1 MNDHEPNKTYPG
13 GIPGYS
19 GGPYHLYSELYDRM
33 PTWQEVNDIL
43 KPLDRV
49 NTVLLLS
56 RINTHIR
63 HTFQEPTRENVAWL
77 QGFLLR
83 NVLDEDAF
91 RRMQERFGS
100 ERLEDRPLFHPVQIL
115 NALRVAL
122 RVCGDAPNRRPDQN
136 EGDRYQLGTACLMI
150 SDLLST
156 EKETQRIM
164 QGSDDER
171 TTNLMVQ
178 MLSPFEVVNPARPSH
193 LLFRSYVQFRLLL
206 KNDTVREDI
215 ERECRGFE
223 FESGFQTA
231 TGISLDKWMA
241 LLFAAYSYFLG
252 RSREDLVSQPE
263 LFIIN
268 RTSFIS
274 ISQATQKEMDF
285 FLSTVSCSLGDLVD
299 AVCTPYSSDP
309 RFDLVP
315 FRARPL
321 FEVSPGNFACIDP
334 AFLLEKMHAGVFW
347 LICDK
352 LSEDKRSDLFKAWG
366 KLFEHYVD
374 WLFSGMSKRPTA
386 FFSFPRWAGG
396 KESFDGLFWKEGLI
410 IPMEYKGGFLLR
422 EAKYAGTSDALLPEL
437 DKKVVAGCKQLGS
450 KIGQLFNRDHRKR
463 KQLRDIPT
471 QQIRRV
477 LPLLIVQDHSL
488 GGLMVNTWINRR
500 FKELIESQAIANDI
514 EVLPLN
520 LINIEDL
527 ETLVESYEG
536 SALDFLRVLESKAVK
551 DPDMTS
557 ELQYFLS
564 GVQGYHFPQSKRATE
579 IHDQFQQAMIS
590 YLFPS
595 AQTGLDR
602 QSKGTSLDSNS
613 R

>member
-1 MNDHEPNKTYPG
+1 MKDRELNRRYPG
-13 GIPGYS
+13 GLPGYS
-19 GGPYHLYSELYDRM
+19 GGPYHVYSELFDRT
-33 PTWQEVNDIL
+33 PTWIEVEDIL

-63 HTFQEPTRENVAWL
+63 HTFQEPTRENIAWL

-83 NVLDEDAF
+83 NFLDDDAF

-122 RVCGDAPNRRPDQN
+122 CVCGDAPNRRPDQN
-136 EGDRYQLGTACLMI
+136 EDDRYQLGTACLMI

-156 EKETQRIM
+156 ERETQQIM
-164 QGSDDER
+164 QGNDDER

-178 MLSPFEVVNPARPSH
+178 MLSPFEVVNPAKPSH
-193 LLFRSYVQFRLLL
+193 LLFRSYVQLRMLL
-206 KNDTVREDI
+206 KDDAVREDI
-215 ERECRGFE
+215 KRECRGFE
-223 FESGFQTA
+223 LASRYQEV

-241 LLFAAYSYFLG
+241 LLFAAYTYFLG
-252 RSREDLVSQPE
+252 RSREDLVSRPE
-263 LFIIN
+263 LFIID
-268 RTSFIS
+268 RASFIS
-274 ISQATQKEMDF
+274 ISQATKEEMDL
-285 FLSTVSCSLGDLVD
+285 FLSTVSCSLGDLTD
-299 AVCTPYSSDP
+299 AVRTASSSDP

-315 FRARPL
+315 FRAKPL
-321 FEVSPGNFACIDP
+321 FEVSTGNFACIDP

-347 LICDK
+347 LIRDK
-352 LSEDKRSDLFKAWG
+352 LPQGKRSDLFKAWG

-374 WLFSGMSKRPTA
+374 WLFRGMSKRPTA
-386 FFSFPRWAGG
+386 FFSFPRWASG
-396 KESFDGLFWKEGLI
+396 KESFDGVFWKECLI

-422 EAKYAGTSDALLPEL
+422 EAKYAGTSSALLPEL
-437 DKKVVAGCKQLGS
+437 DRKVVAGCKQLAS
-450 KIGQLFNRDHRKR
+450 KIGQLFNREPARR

-471 QQIRRV
+471 QHIRRV

-500 FKELIESQAIANDI
+500 FKELLDLQPIAKDV

-536 SALDFLRVLESKAVK
+536 SELDFLRVLESKAVK
-551 DPDMTS
+551 DPNMTS

-564 GVQGYHFPQSKRATE
+564 GVDGYRFPQSKRATE

-590 YLFPS
+590 SLFPN
-595 AQTGLDR
+595 AQTSQTAQSSSTSSD
-602 QSKGTSLDSNS
+602 SKGH
-613 R
+613 